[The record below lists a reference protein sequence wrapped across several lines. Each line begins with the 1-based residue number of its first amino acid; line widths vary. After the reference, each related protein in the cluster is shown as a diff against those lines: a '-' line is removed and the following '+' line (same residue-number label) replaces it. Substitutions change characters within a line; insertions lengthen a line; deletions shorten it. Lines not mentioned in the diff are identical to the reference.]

1 MSIFKNINFKKILLI
16 TTWVVLGAG
25 ALTLLIAAIKEKAA
39 KTCTG
44 LEIEIAGATNNFFI
58 DKKDISDIILHV
70 TKSPVK
76 GQRINNLD
84 LIAIENQLKK
94 DVWVSKAELYFD
106 KDGKLMVAV
115 EEKEPIARIF
125 STLGNTFYIGA
136 NDNMLPLSNKH
147 TARLPVFTN
156 FPSELKVLSKKDSAL
171 LKDIRNISTYIIKD
185 TFLMAMIDQVDIRS
199 DRRFEMIPK
208 VGEQTIVFGDAND
221 MENKFEKI
229 KLFYKKV
236 IAKNGWSTYNT
247 INVSYKDQIVATIKG
262 AADVAADS
270 LRTLQMMKALA
281 DYSSKMAS
289 DTSRSMVQDSDKAND
304 LSMILSSIPREEPS
318 DETNTTVAPP
328 SPAVPTPAAKNS
340 IPKSNTTTQK
350 NTKQQPKSTQKK
362 QKLSNDYK

>member
-25 ALTLLIAAIKEKAA
+25 ALTLLIAAIREKAD

-44 LEIEIAGATNNFFI
+44 LQIEIAGAANNLFI

-70 TKSPVK
+70 THEPVK
-76 GQRINNLD
+76 GKRINEID
-84 LIAIENQLKK
+84 LVAIENELKK
-94 DVWVSKAELYFD
+94 DVWISKAELFFD
-106 KDGKLMVAV
+106 KDGKLTVEV
-115 EEKEPIARIF
+115 EEKEPIARVF
-125 STLGNTFYIGA
+125 SSLGATFYIDA
-136 NDNMLPLSNKH
+136 KENMLPLSNKH

-171 LKDIRNISTYIIKD
+171 LKDIRNISTYITKD

-199 DRRFEMIPK
+199 DRKFEMIPK
-208 VGEQTIVFGDAND
+208 IGEQTIFFGDAND
-221 MENKFEKI
+221 MEQKFEKI

-236 IAKNGWSTYNT
+236 ISKNGWSTYNT
-247 INVSYKDQIVATIKG
+247 INVSFKNQIVATIKG

-281 DYSSKMAS
+281 DYSAKMSS
-289 DTSRSMVQDSDKAND
+289 DTSRSMVQDSEKAND

-318 DETNTTVAPP
+318 DETNTTVVPP
-328 SPAVPTPAAKNS
+328 SPAVTTPAIKNS

-350 NTKQQPKSTQKK
+350 IIKQQPKSTPKK